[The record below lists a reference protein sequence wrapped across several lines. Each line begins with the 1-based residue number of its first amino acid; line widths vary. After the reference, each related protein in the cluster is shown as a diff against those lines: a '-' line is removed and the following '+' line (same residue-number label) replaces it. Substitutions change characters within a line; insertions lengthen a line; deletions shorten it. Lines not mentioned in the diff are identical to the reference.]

1 MAIEVGG
8 NVQAGGVTYF
18 GDGTW
23 PGGTADGKRYDLIA
37 VNAVGL
43 NFTANDINTTT
54 LINPDGTMKIT
65 RTIGGVTTVLFDDT
79 I

>member
-8 NVQAGGVTYF
+8 NVQAGGVTF
-18 GDGTW
+18 IGTGDWLVT
-23 PGGTADGKRYDLIA
+23 DGRRIDLIA

-65 RTIGGVTTVLFDDT
+65 RTIGGNTTVLFDDT